1 MHTRILLSIVLSLAV
16 AGGAAAQSSN
26 DLERKIVLLPGL
38 CEASAAMALGS
49 GRFVVADDEEEDLR
63 VYSTGRF
70 SGFEDV
76 EISDLP
82 GLNNTADIEGATQ
95 IGDIFYWINSHSRN
109 RRGQDRPERRRLFAV
124 RIDPGNVDEPQPVG
138 KPYITLLE
146 DLQKDARFAK
156 YDLAAASRLPA
167 EQEGGLN
174 IEGLAATRD
183 GKLLIGFRNPIRDG
197 KALVVTLNNPGDA
210 IEGRPAVFGDPVELD
225 LGGLGI
231 RSIELWPARNAY
243 AILAGAFGPSSQFQI
258 FGWSGNAGDKP
269 VPMQGVD
276 LTGLIPEALFVD
288 GDELFILSDD
298 GDVCP
303 EDKAFRA
310 ACFQPS
316 GD

>member
-1 MHTRILLSIVLSLAV
+1 MNVRILSVVLGLAV
-16 AGGAAAQSSN
+16 AGSAAAQTF
-26 DLERKIVLLPGL
+26 ERTIVLFPGL
-38 CEASAAMALGS
+38 CEPSAAMALGS

-63 VYSTGRF
+63 AYSTGRF

-76 EISDLP
+76 EISELP

-95 IGDIFYWINSHSRN
+95 IGDTFYWINSHSRN

-146 DLQKDARFAK
+146 DLQKDARFTK
-156 YDLAAASRLPA
+156 YNLGTASRLPA
-167 EQEGGLN
+167 EQEGALN
-174 IEGLAATRD
+174 IEGLAATPD
-183 GKLLIGFRNPIRDG
+183 GKLLIGFRNPIPEG
-197 KALVVTLNNPGDA
+197 KALVVTLNNPGDVLKDP
-210 IEGRPAVFGDPVELD
+210 PAPAAFGDPIELD
-225 LGGLGI
+225 LGSLGI
-231 RSIELWPARNAY
+231 RSIEFWPARNAY

-258 FGWSGNAGDKP
+258 FDWSGRAGDRP
-269 VPMQGVD
+269 VPMQGID
-276 LTGLIPEALFVD
+276 LTGLIPEALFLD

-310 ACFQPS
+310 ARFRP
-316 GD
+316 